1 MHMYNCFAI
10 QLCIALLINFSLGQ
24 YMENTEA
31 ASLYEACVM
40 LYGSDSELC
49 QNVSPV
55 IQRSPSFIKKATDKG
70 GKALFVRFGRN
81 INLDEEKIK
90 RKNEFVRFG

>member
-1 MHMYNCFAI
+1 
-10 QLCIALLINFSLGQ
+10 
-24 YMENTEA
+24 MENTEA

-55 IQRSPSFIKKATDKG
+55 IQRNPSFIKKATDKG